1 MKTSYKASLMCS
13 GFVMESKWTFRRD
26 DEIIFTNGR
35 FWKYSKDGIIEYSE
49 YYLSTLVDT
58 LIKKGVVKA
67 IPVRKG
73 ITWFMELNNGL
84 QITPRKWEISKKK
97 ITVENMNGEW
107 KITFRCNTKS
117 VIDNLKKLGLKE

>member
-26 DEIIFTNGR
+26 DEIIFSNGSG
-35 FWKYSKDGIIEYSE
+35 WKYSDGLSVLYSE
-49 YYLSTLVDT
+49 YYISALTDL
-58 LIKKGVVKA
+58 LIKKGIVNA

-84 QITPRKWEISKKK
+84 QITPKKWEFSKNKM
-97 ITVENMNGEW
+97 TVEYKNCEW
-107 KITFRCNTKS
+107 EITFRCNTKS
-117 VIDNLKKLGLKE
+117 VIENLKKLGLKE